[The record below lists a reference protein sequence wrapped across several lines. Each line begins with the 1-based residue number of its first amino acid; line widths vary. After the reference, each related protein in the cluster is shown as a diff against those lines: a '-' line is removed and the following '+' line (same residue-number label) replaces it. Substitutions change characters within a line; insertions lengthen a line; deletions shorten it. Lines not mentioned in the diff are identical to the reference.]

1 VAVSGPLKRCPMTV
15 APFRETRARGFMMDF
30 GLVGRVR
37 GIHEGGPK
45 GKDAKRRTLQV
56 AKPTMGS
63 RSA

>member
-1 VAVSGPLKRCPMTV
+1 MTV